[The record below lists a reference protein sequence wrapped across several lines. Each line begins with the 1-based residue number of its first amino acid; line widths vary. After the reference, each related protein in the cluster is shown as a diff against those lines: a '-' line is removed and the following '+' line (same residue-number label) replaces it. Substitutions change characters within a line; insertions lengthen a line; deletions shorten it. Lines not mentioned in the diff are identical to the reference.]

1 MTVFVSG
8 NVSAIEGS
16 FNQQRGGEELGGS
29 GFKKPRRS
37 EVLYSGIVPYYF
49 YDYSDD
55 HVKKMVVLIDLSTM
69 KTVDDFLNY
78 LQENE
83 LYFQPLKSFDSVCI
97 AGKCFST
104 TEAFKSS
111 AEFIKNAIQ
120 NESAQ
125 FYLNVPLNDP
135 EKFFFQDSLLYD
147 TWSED
152 DQQRLLESVRKEI
165 GWQESFS
172 DSPLSSLDDDDD
184 EDDWVPD
191 ETRIDYPS
199 ALSASYDESDEYQ
212 ADAEES
218 TGSNDDSDS
227 DDYQ

>member
-1 MTVFVSG
+1 MKKIISVLLMTVFVAV
-8 NVSAIEGS
+8 NVSAIDPIEIIT
-16 FNQQRGGEELGGS
+16 
-29 GFKKPRRS
+29 KKPKRS
-37 EVLYSGIVPYYF
+37 EALYPGIVPYYF

-55 HVKKMVVLIDLSTM
+55 HVEKMVVMIDLSTM

-104 TEAFKSS
+104 TEDFKSN

-125 FYLNVPLNDP
+125 FYVNLPLNNPAMYSFPDD
-135 EKFFFQDSLLYD
+135 ELYD

-152 DQQRLLESVRKEI
+152 DQRKLLASVRKEI
-165 GWQESFS
+165 EWIESS
-172 DSPLSSLDDDDD
+172 NSTLSLDDDD

-191 ETRIDYPS
+191 ETSIDYPS
-199 ALSASYDESDEYQ
+199 GFSSSYDESDEYQ
-212 ADAEES
+212 ADEENAS
-218 TGSNDDSDS
+218 GS